1 MVRIRL
7 RRAGGKGQPTH
18 RIVAANRESPRDGRF
33 IEILGDYNPRTEP
46 STIRVKEDR
55 IYYWLSVGAQPSD
68 SVLQIFRVVGLMER
82 YQRYKDGEDIEV
94 LVAEGKQV
102 EIDRNVDPRT
112 RRDDLVKKGPPKKKE
127 ESVEEAAADAEAD
140 VPDAEVEAEL
150 EVAVPETEAEVEE
163 PEVQET
169 EADVPD
175 AVAEPAADEV
185 EEEEVQEPE
194 AEAVETEAD
203 VADAEAVVEAE
214 PDITD
219 TEAEADAEPQTE
231 EVVDAEAEA
240 PVEEVVDAEPQPEV
254 EEEIE
259 EEQVE
264 AEEAP
269 GEETVEAEIDV
280 KITAAAKKLAEENGI
295 DLSTIKGTGKDGA
308 ILKSDISKLIKN

>member
-46 STIRVKEDR
+46 STIRIKEDR

-68 SVLQIFRVVGLMER
+68 SVMQIFRVVGLMER

-102 EIDRNVDPRT
+102 EKDRNVDPRT
-112 RRDDLVKKGPPKKKE
+112 RRDDLVKVGSPKKKE
-127 ESVEEAAADAEAD
+127 EPVEEAVADAEAEAD
-140 VPDAEVEAEL
+140 VPDAVTEADVAKVEPAADEVEAQ
-150 EVAVPETEAEVEE
+150 
-163 PEVQET
+163 EVQET
-169 EADVPD
+169 EADVAD

-185 EEEEVQEPE
+185 EVQEVQET
-194 AEAVETEAD
+194 EAVIPDTETEAD
-203 VADAEAVVEAE
+203 V
-214 PDITD
+214 PD
-219 TEAEADAEPQTE
+219 
-231 EVVDAEAEA
+231 AEA
-240 PVEEVVDAEPQPEV
+240 PVEEIADAEPQAEEVV
-254 EEEIE
+254 EEEVE

-269 GEETVEAEIDV
+269 VEEAVEAEIEL
-280 KITAAAKKLAEENGI
+280 KITAAARKLAEENGI
-295 DLSTIKGTGKDGA
+295 DLSTVKGTGKDGA
-308 ILKSDISKLIKN
+308 ILKSDISKLIKD

>member
-46 STIRVKEDR
+46 STIRTKEDR

-68 SVLQIFRVVGLMER
+68 AVLQIFRVVGLMER

-102 EIDRNVDPRT
+102 EKDRNVDPRT
-112 RRDDLVKKGPPKKKE
+112 RRDDLVKVGSPKKKE
-127 ESVEEAAADAEAD
+127 EPVEEVAVDAEADADAEAD
-140 VPDAEVEAEL
+140 VPDVEAE
-150 EVAVPETEAEVEE
+150 ADVPDTEI
-163 PEVQET
+163 

-185 EEEEVQEPE
+185 EEQEVQETEAVVPDAEVE
-194 AEAVETEAD
+194 AEAV
-203 VADAEAVVEAE
+203 DAEAEVK
-214 PDITD
+214 
-219 TEAEADAEPQTE
+219 ADEEPQAE
-231 EVVDAEAEA
+231 EVVDAEAEV
-240 PVEEVVDAEPQPEV
+240 PVEEVADAEPQAEV
-254 EEEIE
+254 EEEVEVE

-264 AEEAP
+264 VEEAP
-269 GEETVEAEIDV
+269 VEEAVEAETEL
-280 KITAAAKKLAEENGI
+280 KITDAARKLAEENGV
-295 DLSTIKGTGKDGA
+295 DLSTVKGTGKDGA
-308 ILKSDISKLIKN
+308 ILKSDISKLIKD